1 MINLSEGFAPLPD
14 KTKFEPGEVI
24 NHIRYGYRGV
34 IVEFDLSCQAPDHW
48 YLKNQT
54 QPDRDQP
61 WYHVLVDG
69 SQQVTYVAESNLKHD
84 QTGEPVVHGMLN
96 LFFSGYDDIQNKY
109 QRNDVPWNPGN
120 PPNAPP
126 PSSPP
131 DFTPPNPPAS

>member
-1 MINLSEGFAPLPD
+1 MINLSEGFAPPSENA
-14 KTKFEPGEVI
+14 KFVPGEVI

-48 YLKNQT
+48 YLKIQT

-120 PPNAPP
+120 PPDAPP

>member
-1 MINLSEGFAPLPD
+1 M
-14 KTKFEPGEVI
+14 
-24 NHIRYGYRGV
+24 

-84 QTGEPVVHGMLN
+84 QTGKPVVHGMLN
-96 LFFSGYDDIQNKY
+96 LFFSGYDDVQNKY
-109 QRNDVPWNPGN
+109 QRNDVPWNPEVIHRMHHHL
-120 PPNAPP
+120 PHRQILLLPTLRHLKE
-126 PSSPP
+126 
-131 DFTPPNPPAS
+131 F